1 MNILSYFSRKTLF
14 FFFFFGGGGWGVGKG
29 VGKGGTGGWMGS
41 WGWGTDKKCLS
52 WVLLMSKCPKI

>member
-1 MNILSYFSRKTLF
+1 M
-14 FFFFFGGGGWGVGKG
+14 GKG